1 MTTANTPRDR
11 YARVTDDYRDVRA
24 KLETAAGELE
34 RLKDQRAA
42 TMQSSRDAGRN
53 WRQIFK
59 DAGGAAGK
67 EVRELQAEERT
78 LAAEVEQLDV
88 LIAEL
93 TPHVAELRH
102 WAGQLR
108 KQHIAHLTEAR
119 RNAAINRLNAAMADV
134 FEKPEG
140 QELLEALAQ
149 RADSAQ
155 REVIEDNSFMAG
167 IGFDGHEASRPGFM
181 AKISGDDRRKIA
193 DEADK
198 RKRALIADAV
208 LERLAALDD
217 EKTRFEGDLE
227 GPLAP
232 LACER

>member
-1 MTTANTPRDR
+1 MTTTHKHFTQVTENYRAMRD
-11 YARVTDDYRDVRA
+11 
-24 KLETAAGELE
+24 KLETAAGELK
-34 RLKDQRAA
+34 RLQGQRAA
-42 TMQSSRDAGRN
+42 TMQSSRDAGRQ

-88 LIAEL
+88 LINEL

-102 WAGQLR
+102 WASQLR
-108 KQHIAHLTEAR
+108 QQHIAHLAEAR
-119 RNAAINRLNAAMADV
+119 RDTAANRLDAAMAEV

-149 RADSAQ
+149 RADSI
-155 REVIEDNSFMAG
+155 RSEVVEDHSFMGG
-167 IGFDGHEASRPGFM
+167 IGFDGHESSKPGFM

-193 DEADK
+193 AEAEK
-198 RKRALIADAV
+198 RKRAMIADAV
-208 LERLAALDD
+208 IERMAALGD

-232 LACER
+232 LACEH